1 MMMLR
6 SGKEEDHDVEDVEE
20 NDEKDETAAEDEV
33 EEDDVAKDEV
43 EDDDV
48 EEEDVEEEDR
58 FQDLGPHFV
67 RAHSRNACQNI
78 TRGTSCGNLQEKC
91 RGPE

>member
-43 EDDDV
+43 EDDDG
-48 EEEDVEEEDR
+48 EEDVEEEDR

-91 RGPE
+91 GGPE

>member
-1 MMMLR
+1 MLR

-48 EEEDVEEEDR
+48 EEDVEEEDR

-91 RGPE
+91 GGPE

>member
-48 EEEDVEEEDR
+48 EEDVEEEDR

-91 RGPE
+91 GGPE